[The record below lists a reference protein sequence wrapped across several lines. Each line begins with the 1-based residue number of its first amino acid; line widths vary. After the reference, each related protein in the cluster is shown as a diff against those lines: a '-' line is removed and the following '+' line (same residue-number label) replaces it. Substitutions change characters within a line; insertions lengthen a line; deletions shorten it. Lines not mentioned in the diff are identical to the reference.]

1 MANMEITTSIVQGKV
16 PVSVIALKGD
26 LDASSAAAFDAAAAK
41 TVADGAK
48 DILIDMSGVPFM
60 SSAGIR
66 SLHALYILLH
76 PSGSEKEK
84 DSVYKGISAGTYS
97 APHLKLLNPNK
108 KVTEAIKLSGLDMY
122 LKIYTHEKEAIEA
135 F

>member
-1 MANMEITTSIVQGKV
+1 MEITTSIVQGKV
-16 PVSVIALKGD
+16 PVSVICLKGD
-26 LDASSAAAFDAAAAK
+26 LDASSAEAFNLATAK
-41 TVADGAK
+41 TVEDGAK
-48 DILIDMSGVPFM
+48 DIMIDMSGVPFM

-76 PSGSEKEK
+76 PTGSEAEK
-84 DSVYKGISAGTYS
+84 DSVYKGISAGTYA

-122 LKIYTHEKEAIEA
+122 LKIYHSEQEALEA

>member
-1 MANMEITTSIVQGKV
+1 MEITASTVQGKV
-16 PVSVIALKGD
+16 PVSEIFLKGD
-26 LDASSAAAFDAAAAK
+26 LDASSAEAFNDATAK
-41 TVADGAK
+41 LVEGGAK
-48 DILIDMSGVPFM
+48 NILIDMSGVPFM

-66 SLHALYILLH
+66 SLHALYISLH
-76 PSGSEKEK
+76 PTGSEGEK
-84 DSVYKGISAGTYS
+84 DAVYKGISAGTYS

-122 LKIYTHEKEAIEA
+122 LKIYHNEQEAVEA